1 MFILSSYTSNLK
13 SSERYDI
20 AILIQKLQKFWTVT
34 LANYHVAR
42 ISLIIEINYRNDIQL
57 TIMTCVWN
65 WTIIYNSK
73 H

>member
-34 LANYHVAR
+34 QANYHVAR

-65 WTIIYNSK
+65 RTIIYNSK
-73 H
+73 Y